1 MKRVLLVAGLMSA
14 ACAQAATRPLIP
26 VHDAPAIGKTC
37 DATLAKAASTVKAME
52 QKTGGAGIFDEWNRL
67 EMAVEDMVG
76 PVYLLGSVAPS
87 KVVRDAAEPCLKTL
101 TAFNTQLYQNEKLYR
116 RVVAAKPANSQEA
129 KLKKDLM
136 EGFEDTGVSLPP
148 DKRLRMKEIS
158 DRLEHLRQ
166 QFDKNVRDDPTTVIF
181 APAEMA
187 GMTDAYLKAQKTD
200 DKGNYILDLKTP
212 RYVPFLT
219 NATNAD
225 ARKRY
230 YMAKQIEGSKENL
243 GFLDEAMT
251 LRHEMAGLYGMK
263 SFAEYTLQRRMAG
276 NPANVEKF
284 LAEVKA
290 AINAPEKTEVAELI
304 EVKSRETGKPVSE
317 TKLERWDTA
326 YYAERLRQARF
337 AIDQEALRKYFPTQS
352 AVDFALKVSSR
363 LYGVRFQQVKVP
375 VWHED
380 VLYYDVI
387 DDSTGKFMSG
397 IYLDLYPRDGKYGHA
412 AAFPVRGVS
421 TKVGRTPISVLVT
434 NFDRT
439 GLTHDELETL
449 MHEFGHVLHGVL
461 SKAAFVSHAG
471 TSVKRDFVEA
481 PSQMFEE
488 WVRRESTLSVMK
500 EVCAQCPQLSADQIK
515 RLDDARKFGRAMRY
529 TRQWSFATLDMAL
542 VSGTP
547 RPSLT
552 TWQEIEGNTLLGRVQ
567 GTLFP
572 ASFGHLM
579 GGYASG
585 YYGYMWSEVM
595 ALDMLS
601 AFGNDLMDPK
611 IGKRYR
617 DTILSQGGQVEPQEM
632 VKNFLG
638 REPNSKAFFD
648 ELVGKRN

>member
-1 MKRVLLVAGLMSA
+1 MKRVLLVAGLLAA

-26 VHDAPAIGKTC
+26 VHDAAAIGKTC
-37 DATLAKAASTVKAME
+37 DATLAKAGATVKVME
-52 QKTGGAGIFDEWNRL
+52 GKPGGAGIFDEWNRL
-67 EMAVEDMVG
+67 QIAIEDMVG
-76 PVYLLGSVAPS
+76 PVYLLGSVAPD

-101 TAFNTQLYQNEKLYR
+101 TAFNTQLFQNERLYR
-116 RVVAAKPANSQEA
+116 RLVAAKSANPQEA

-148 DKRLRMKEIS
+148 DKRMRMKEIR
-158 DRLEHLRQ
+158 DRLEQLRQ
-166 QFDKNVRDDPTTVIF
+166 QFDKNVRDDPSTVIF
-181 APAEMA
+181 TPAEMA
-187 GMTDAYLKAQKTD
+187 GMPEAYLKAQKTD

-212 RYVPFLT
+212 KYVPFLT

-230 YMAKQIEGSKENL
+230 YIVKLNEGSKENL
-243 GFLDEAMT
+243 TLLDEAMT

-276 NPANVEKF
+276 KPVNVEKF
-284 LAEVKA
+284 LAEIKA
-290 AINAPEKTEVAELI
+290 AISVPEKTEVAELV
-304 EVKSRETGKPVSE
+304 ELKSRETGKPVSE

-326 YYAERLRQARF
+326 FYSERLRQARF
-337 AIDQEALRKYFPTQS
+337 AIDQEALRKYFPTQN

-397 IYLDLYPRDGKYGHA
+397 IYLDLYPREGKFGHA
-412 AAFPVRGVS
+412 AAFRVRGVS
-421 TKVGRTPISVLVT
+421 TKAARTPISVLVT

-439 GLTHDELETL
+439 GLTHSELETL
-449 MHEFGHVLHGVL
+449 MHEFGHVMHGVL
-461 SKAAFVSHAG
+461 SKTAFISHAG

-488 WVRRESTLSVMK
+488 WVRRESTLSLMK

-529 TRQWSFATLDMAL
+529 TRQWTFATLDMAL
-542 VSGTP
+542 VSGKP
-547 RPSLT
+547 GQSLA
-552 TWQEIEGNTLLGRVQ
+552 TWQEIEGNTLLGHVQ

-572 ASFGHLM
+572 AAFGHLM

-601 AFGNDLMDPK
+601 AFGNNLMDAK
-611 IGKRYR
+611 VGKRYR
-617 DTILSQGGQVEPQEM
+617 DTILSQGGQVEPQDM

-638 REPNSKAFFD
+638 REANSKAFFE

>member
-1 MKRVLLVAGLMSA
+1 MKRVLLVAGLLASA
-14 ACAQAATRPLIP
+14 YAQAATRPLIP
-26 VHDAPAIGKTC
+26 VHDAAAIGKTC
-37 DATLAKAASTVKAME
+37 DATLAKAGATVKVME
-52 QKTGGAGIFDEWNRL
+52 GKAGGAGIFDEWNRL
-67 EMAVEDMVG
+67 QIAIEDMVG
-76 PVYLLGSVAPS
+76 PVYLLGSVAPD

-101 TAFNTQLYQNEKLYR
+101 TAFNTQLFQNERLYR
-116 RVVAAKPANSQEA
+116 RLVAAKPSNAQEA

-148 DKRLRMKEIS
+148 DKRMRMKEIR
-158 DRLEHLRQ
+158 DRLEQLRQ
-166 QFDKNVRDDPTTVIF
+166 QFDKNVRDDPSTVIF
-181 APAEMA
+181 TPAEMA
-187 GMTDAYLKAQKTD
+187 GMPEAYLKAQKTD

-212 RYVPFLT
+212 KYVPFLT

-230 YMAKQIEGSKENL
+230 YIVKRNEGSKENL
-243 GFLDEAMT
+243 TLLDEAMT
-251 LRHEMAGLYGMK
+251 LRHEMAGLYGLK

-276 NPANVEKF
+276 KPANVEKF
-284 LAEVKA
+284 LAEIKA
-290 AINAPEKTEVAELI
+290 AISVPEKTEVAELV
-304 EVKSRETGKPVSE
+304 ELKSRETGKPVSE

-326 YYAERLRQARF
+326 FYSERLRQARF

-363 LYGVRFQQVKVP
+363 LYGVSFQQVKVP

-397 IYLDLYPRDGKYGHA
+397 IYLDLYPREGKYGHA
-412 AAFPVRGVS
+412 AAFRVRGVS
-421 TKVGRTPISVLVT
+421 TKAARTPISVLVT

-439 GLTHDELETL
+439 GLTHSELETL

-461 SKAAFVSHAG
+461 SKTAFVTHAG

-488 WVRRESTLSVMK
+488 WVRRESTLSLMK

-529 TRQWSFATLDMAL
+529 TGQWSLATFDMAL
-542 VSGTP
+542 VSGKP
-547 RPSLT
+547 QASLE
-552 TWQEIEGNTLLGRVQ
+552 TWKEIERNTLLGHVE
-567 GTLFP
+567 GTIFP
-572 ASFGHLM
+572 AAFGHLM

-601 AFGNDLMDPK
+601 AFGNNLMDARV
-611 IGKRYR
+611 GKRYR

-638 REPNSKAFFD
+638 REANSKAFFE